1 MLDLKFI
8 RANADLIGEH
18 LTHKGIDGVALLQK
32 TLELDAARRAGLVE
46 TETLKKTR
54 NDLSGQ
60 VARARKNGENADDLM
75 AQSREIGEKIT
86 DLDARGREIDVELNA
101 LLLEIPNIH
110 AADAP
115 IGAGEDENVEVRRFG
130 TPKTFDF
137 EPKPHYEL
145 GEKLGILDF
154 DRATKISGA
163 RFYVLKGAGARLERA
178 LISFMLDVHTGNHGY
193 EEVLPPVLVRSSA
206 MEGAGILPKFAEDAY
221 KIENEDLWLIPTAEV
236 PVTALHA
243 DEILDS
249 TQLPI
254 KYVAYSACFRSEA
267 GSAGRDTRGVIRVHQ
282 FNKVE
287 LVWVC
292 APEKSYEALEQLR
305 ADAEKILELLE
316 LPFRTVEHCTGD
328 LGFKATKSYD
338 PEVWFPSQNT
348 FREISSCSNFEAFQA
363 RRSGIRYR
371 PLDENGKAGKT
382 EFVHTLNGSGLAIG
396 RTFAAIL
403 ENYQNADGSVTIPEV
418 LRPYM
423 GGLERISE

>member
-8 RANADLIGEH
+8 RANADLVQEH
-18 LTHKGIDGVALLQK
+18 LAHKGIEGGNALIQK
-32 TLELDAARRAGLVE
+32 VIELDAARRESLVQV
-46 TETLKKTR
+46 ETLKKSR
-54 NDLSGQ
+54 NELSAQ
-60 VARARKNGENADDLM
+60 VAKLRKNGENADDLM
-75 AQSREIGEKIT
+75 NQSREIGERIT
-86 DLDARGREIDVELNA
+86 GLDASGREIETELDA

-110 AADAP
+110 APEVP
-115 IGAGEDENVEVRRFG
+115 IGAGEDENVEVRRVG

-137 EPKPHYEL
+137 EPLPHFEI

-154 DRATKISGA
+154 ERAAKISGA
-163 RFYVLKGAGARLERA
+163 RFSVLKGAGARLERA

-193 EEVLPPVLVRSSA
+193 EEILPPVLVRSSA

-221 KIENEDLWLIPTAEV
+221 KVENQDLWLIPTAEV
-236 PVTALHA
+236 PVTAFHA
-243 DEILDS
+243 DEILEAA
-249 TQLPI
+249 QLPI

-267 GSAGRDTRGVIRVHQ
+267 GSAGRDTRGLIRVHQ

-287 LVWVC
+287 LVWLTH
-292 APEKSYEALEQLR
+292 PEKSYQALEQLR

-316 LPFRTVEHCTGD
+316 LPFRTVEHCSGD

-348 FREISSCSNFEAFQA
+348 YREISSCSNFEAFQA
-363 RRSGIRYR
+363 RRSGIRFR
-371 PLDENGKAGKT
+371 TIGEGGKPNKP

-396 RTFAAIL
+396 RTLAAIL
-403 ENYQNADGSVTIPEV
+403 ENNQNADGSVSIPQV

-423 GGLERISE
+423 GGIETIS